1 MKKYIV
7 LFLKGIAMGVANV
20 IPGVSGGTI
29 ALVAGIYEELINAL
43 KSIDKK
49 AIKLLLK
56 LDFKSLA
63 QHVNLYFLIAVFGG
77 SIVSVFSVANLFKFL
92 FANYPLHIWAYFFGL
107 ILISIYY
114 IGKTIKNWNQSSIIS
129 LVLGITVAILFTFI
143 SPASENDNLFFVFF
157 CGIVGI
163 TGMILPGLSGSFILI
178 LLGNY
183 ELLLVNSIA
192 DFKVAILTV
201 FFIGSVVGVLLFSHV
216 LAWLLKKFKD
226 QTLATL
232 TGFIAG
238 SLVLIWPWKRIAESI
253 IIGGKEKVLKYDI
266 YFPSEL
272 SSENLTA
279 FVMIIVGVL
288 SVYLIERYSEKI

>member
-63 QHVNLYFLIAVFGG
+63 LHVNLYFLIAVFGG

-92 FANYPLHIWAYFFGL
+92 FANYPLQIWAYFFGL

-114 IGKTIKNWNQSSIIS
+114 IGKTIKKWNQSSIIS
-129 LVLGITVAILFTFI
+129 LILGITVAILFTFI

-192 DFKVAILTV
+192 DFKVVILTV
-201 FFIGSVVGVLLFSHV
+201 FFIGSVIGVLLFSHV

-272 SSENLTA
+272 SFENLTA
-279 FVMIIVGVL
+279 LLMIIVGVL
-288 SVYLIERYSEKI
+288 SVYLIEKYSEKI

>member
-29 ALVAGIYEELINAL
+29 ALVAGIYEELINTL

-92 FANYPLHIWAYFFGL
+92 FANYPLRIWAYFFGL

-114 IGKTIKNWNQSSIIS
+114 IGKTIKN
-129 LVLGITVAILFTFI
+129 
-143 SPASENDNLFFVFF
+143 
-157 CGIVGI
+157 
-163 TGMILPGLSGSFILI
+163 
-178 LLGNY
+178 
-183 ELLLVNSIA
+183 
-192 DFKVAILTV
+192 
-201 FFIGSVVGVLLFSHV
+201 
-216 LAWLLKKFKD
+216 
-226 QTLATL
+226 
-232 TGFIAG
+232 
-238 SLVLIWPWKRIAESI
+238 
-253 IIGGKEKVLKYDI
+253 
-266 YFPSEL
+266 
-272 SSENLTA
+272 
-279 FVMIIVGVL
+279 
-288 SVYLIERYSEKI
+288 